1 MLIAVALRKSCAARR
16 ASIRASACVLA
27 AALCATALAGCA
39 PDHRGRSSVQAG
51 TAETGRSD
59 VPQASP
65 TPARPRAVR
74 IAKAG
79 AATRPASRT
88 PIPLPDRALLN
99 PQPVPSCEFKTQPQP
114 GQADPN
120 AERTKLDYERQCYRH
135 AEIIARGRLEQLQA
149 SVGATIAAV
158 KRGEQ
163 NAR

>member
-39 PDHRGRSSVQAG
+39 PDRRGRGSELAG
-51 TAETGRSD
+51 TAETGRSAT
-59 VPQASP
+59 PQASP
-65 TPARPRAVR
+65 APVRPRAVT
-74 IAKAG
+74 AKAG
-79 AATRPASRT
+79 ASARPGSRT
-88 PIPLPDRALLN
+88 PIPLPDQALLN